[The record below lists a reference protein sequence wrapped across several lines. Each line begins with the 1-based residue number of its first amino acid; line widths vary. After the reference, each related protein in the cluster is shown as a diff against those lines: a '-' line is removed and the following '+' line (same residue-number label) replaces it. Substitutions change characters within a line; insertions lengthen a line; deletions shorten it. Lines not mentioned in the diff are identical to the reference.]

1 MKLQAEVDSVR
12 QELNNTKSENE
23 ALQDSSK
30 SMDELVERL
39 REENALL
46 NSNSEKALEL
56 EKASSQLKVDI
67 SLFIDS
73 INVVLYLKNFLK

>member
-1 MKLQAEVDSVR
+1 MKFKQKLISVR

-39 REENALL
+39 REEN
-46 NSNSEKALEL
+46 
-56 EKASSQLKVDI
+56 
-67 SLFIDS
+67 
-73 INVVLYLKNFLK
+73 VL